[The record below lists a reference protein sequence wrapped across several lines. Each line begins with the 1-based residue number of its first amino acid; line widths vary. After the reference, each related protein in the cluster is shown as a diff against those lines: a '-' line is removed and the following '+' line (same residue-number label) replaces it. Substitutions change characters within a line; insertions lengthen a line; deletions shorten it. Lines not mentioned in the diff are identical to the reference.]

1 MNIQRGALRQLGTG
15 LRLLLILTVLLG
27 VVYPLAITGLGSVM
41 APAQAAG
48 SRVTDQNGKVVG
60 SALVGQSFLDAE
72 GKPDPRYFQSRPSAA
87 GDGYDSMSSGGS
99 NLGPE
104 NADLVA
110 AIRERRAQVAAFNKV
125 AQERVPV
132 DAVTASGSGLD
143 PDISVEYARLQA
155 DRVAAARGL
164 DKVSVAELVTRSI
177 QHTGPWFP
185 GQDRVNVL
193 RLNLELA
200 KINPGSEG
208 NGA

>member
-15 LRLLLILTVLLG
+15 LRLLIFLTVLLG
-27 VVYPLAITGLGSVM
+27 VVYPLAITGLGSVV

-48 SRVTDQNGKVVG
+48 SRVTDQQGKVVG
-60 SALVGQSFLDAE
+60 SSLIGQSFVTEAGD
-72 GKPDPRYFQSRPSAA
+72 PDPRYFQSRPSAA

-104 NADLVA
+104 STDLVA
-110 AIRERRAQVAAFNKV
+110 AIQERRAQVASFNKV
-125 AQERVPV
+125 PAEQIPA

-143 PDISVEYARLQA
+143 PDISVAYARLQS
-155 DRVAAARGL
+155 DRVASARGL
-164 DKVSVAELVTRSI
+164 DKGQVAELVTRSI
-177 QHTGPWFP
+177 QHTGPWLP

-193 RLNLELA
+193 LLNLELQKLDGA
-200 KINPGSEG
+200 EE

>member
-15 LRLLLILTVLLG
+15 VRLLIFMTVLLG
-27 VVYPLAITGLGSVM
+27 VVYPLAITGIGSVV

-48 SRVTDQNGKVVG
+48 SRVTDQQGKVVG
-60 SALVGQSFLDAE
+60 SELIGQNFLTANGD
-72 GKPDPRYFQSRPSAA
+72 PDPLYFQPRPSAA

-104 NADLVA
+104 STDLVA
-110 AIRERRAQVAAFNKV
+110 AIQERRAQVAAFNKV
-125 AQERVPV
+125 AADQVPT
-132 DAVTASGSGLD
+132 DAVTASASGLD
-143 PDISVEYARLQA
+143 PDISVEYARLQS
-155 DRVAAARGL
+155 DRVASQRGL
-164 DKVSVAELVTRSI
+164 DKGSVAELVTRSI
-177 QHTGPWFP
+177 QHTGPWLP

-200 KINPGSEG
+200 KLDSGTEG